1 MIRVPLPFAALFAL
15 GTLAACSDDADPVP
29 PVEQVSPSE
38 AEALDAAAAMIEQ
51 RRLPEG
57 VVPPAAPETSTE
69 APAGKMPPGAAP
81 RESGGPEQME
91 LPDE

>member
-1 MIRVPLPFAALFAL
+1 MNRFIPLLALFAL
-15 GTLAACSDDADPVP
+15 PACSGYEEDTEPVGA
-29 PVEQVSPSE
+29 VTQSE
-38 AEALDAAAAMIEQ
+38 AEALDDAAEMIEQ

-81 RESGGPEQME
+81 QESGGPEQME

>member
-1 MIRVPLPFAALFAL
+1 MNRFIPLLALFAL
-15 GTLAACSDDADPVP
+15 SACSGYEEDTEPVGA
-29 PVEQVSPSE
+29 VTQSE
-38 AEALDAAAAMIEQ
+38 AEALDDAAEMIEQ

-57 VVPPAAPETSTE
+57 VVPPATPETSTE

-81 RESGGPEQME
+81 QESGGPEQME

>member
-1 MIRVPLPFAALFAL
+1 MNRFIPLLALFAL
-15 GTLAACSDDADPVP
+15 PACSGYEEDTEPVDAVT
-29 PVEQVSPSE
+29 QSE
-38 AEALDAAAAMIEQ
+38 AEALDDAAEMIEQ

-69 APAGKMPPGAAP
+69 VPAGKMPPGAAP
-81 RESGGPEQME
+81 QESGGPEQME

>member
-1 MIRVPLPFAALFAL
+1 MNRFIPLLALLAL
-15 GTLAACSDDADPVP
+15 PACSGYEEDTEPVGA
-29 PVEQVSPSE
+29 VTQSE
-38 AEALDAAAAMIEQ
+38 AEALDDAAEMIEQ

>member
-1 MIRVPLPFAALFAL
+1 MNRFIPLLALFAL
-15 GTLAACSDDADPVP
+15 PACSGYEEDTEPVGA
-29 PVEQVSPSE
+29 VTQSE
-38 AEALDAAAAMIEQ
+38 AEALDDAAEMIEQ

-81 RESGGPEQME
+81 QDSGGPEQME

>member
-1 MIRVPLPFAALFAL
+1 MNRFIPLLALL
-15 GTLAACSDDADPVP
+15 TLPACSGYEEDTEPVGA
-29 PVEQVSPSE
+29 VTQSE
-38 AEALDAAAAMIEQ
+38 AEALDDAAEMIEQ

-81 RESGGPEQME
+81 QESGGPEQME

>member
-1 MIRVPLPFAALFAL
+1 MNRLTPLLALL
-15 GTLAACSDDADPVP
+15 TLSACSGYEEDTEPVGA
-29 PVEQVSPSE
+29 VTQSE
-38 AEALDAAAAMIEQ
+38 AEALDDAAEMIEQ

-57 VVPPAAPETSTE
+57 VVPPAAPEASAE

-81 RESGGPEQME
+81 QESGGPEQME

>member
-1 MIRVPLPFAALFAL
+1 MNRFIPLLALFAL
-15 GTLAACSDDADPVP
+15 PACSGYEEDTEPVGA
-29 PVEQVSPSE
+29 VTQSE
-38 AEALDAAAAMIEQ
+38 AEALDDAAEMIEQ

>member
-1 MIRVPLPFAALFAL
+1 MNRFIPLLALFAL
-15 GTLAACSDDADPVP
+15 PACSGYEEDTEPVSA
-29 PVEQVSPSE
+29 VTQSE
-38 AEALDAAAAMIEQ
+38 AEALDDAAEMIEQ

>member
-38 AEALDAAAAMIEQ
+38 AEALAAAMIEQ
-51 RRLPEG
+51 RRLPAG
-57 VVPPAAPETSTE
+57 VLPGEESPQPDGTGAL
-69 APAGKMPPGAAP
+69 PAGAEA
-81 RESGGPEQME
+81 EETGGPESME